1 MPGAESLTKN
11 GACMQV
17 VRGRNADE
25 SVSNDGGSTVLTILG
40 FAMVVCFMYLIM
52 TKRMSALIALII
64 VPTVFALAGGFYH
77 GLGEMMLS
85 GVKALAPTGVML
97 TFSILY
103 FGLMIDA
110 GLFDPLVRFI
120 LKLVRG
126 DPLKV
131 LMGTAILT
139 LLVSLDGDS
148 STTYMIAIAAFLPL
162 YRKLGINI
170 LAMTCL
176 VNLASGIMNL
186 SPWGGPTARAAAA
199 LRIDALDIFI
209 PMIPAMLLACVTLVG
224 VAIGFGLRERRRTGV
239 LQAEAHDYDV
249 ISLGAGDEKECEANR
264 RPKMFWPNFILTT
277 VLLVLLV
284 MGALPIQILF
294 MLAFAVAAMLNYPS
308 LSQQKE
314 RIGAYAGN
322 VLAVTSLIF
331 AAGIFTGILSGT
343 GMVDAMAKSLL
354 AVIPHSFGP
363 YLAVFTAIVSLP
375 FTFFMSNDA
384 FYFGILPVIA
394 QTAAGYGISPA
405 EIARASIVGQPFH
418 LLSPLVPSLYLLVG
432 LAKVDIGDHQRF
444 SIKWGI
450 LISLSLL
457 IGGILFGAIPVYR

>member
-1 MPGAESLTKN
+1 
-11 GACMQV
+11 
-17 VRGRNADE
+17 
-25 SVSNDGGSTVLTILG
+25 
-40 FAMVVCFMYLIM
+40 MYLIM

-120 LKLVRG
+120 LKIVRG
-126 DPLKV
+126 DPLRV

-162 YRKLGINI
+162 YRKLGMNI

-224 VAIGFGLRERRRTGV
+224 VAVWFGLRERRRLGV
-239 LQAEAHDYDV
+239 LRATADDHDPGA

-284 MGALPIQILF
+284 VGALPIQILF

-314 RIGAYAGN
+314 RIGAHAGN

-363 YLAVFTAIVSLP
+363 YLAIFTAIVSLP

-450 LISLSLL
+450 FISLALL

>member
-1 MPGAESLTKN
+1 ML
-11 GACMQV
+11 
-17 VRGRNADE
+17 
-25 SVSNDGGSTVLTILG
+25 TVLG
-40 FAMVVCFMYLIM
+40 FSMVICFMYLIM

-64 VPTVFALAGGFYH
+64 VPTLFALIGGFWH
-77 GLGEMMLS
+77 GLGEMMLN
-85 GVKALAPTGVML
+85 GVKTLAPTGVML

-110 GLFDPLVRFI
+110 GLFDPLVRLI
-120 LKLVRG
+120 LKIVRG

-131 LMGTAILT
+131 LVGTAVLT

-148 STTYMIAIAAFLPL
+148 STTYMISVAAFLPL
-162 YRKLGINI
+162 YQRLGMNV
-170 LAMTCL
+170 LPMLCL
-176 VNLASGIMNL
+176 INLASGIMNL

-209 PMIPAMLLACVTLVG
+209 PMIPAMLLGCLTLVG
-224 VAIGFGLRERRRTGV
+224 MAVLFGLRERRRLGIMTMESHH
-239 LQAEAHDYDV
+239 LEN
-249 ISLGAGDEKECEANR
+249 ISLGLGDAEDCEANR

-277 VLLVLLV
+277 ALLVLLV
-284 MGALPIQILF
+284 MGLMPIHILF
-294 MLAFAVAAMLNYPS
+294 MLAFAIGVMLNYPK
-308 LSQQKE
+308 LEQQKE
-314 RIGAYAGN
+314 RIGAHAAN
-322 VLAVTSLIF
+322 VLAVTALIF

-363 YLAVFTAIVSLP
+363 YLAVFTAVVSLP

-394 QTAAGYGISPA
+394 QTAAGYGISA
-405 EIARASIVGQPFH
+405 EEIARASIIGQPFH
-418 LLSPLVPSLYLLVG
+418 LLSPLVPSIYLLVG

-450 LISLSLL
+450 VVSMALL
-457 IGGILFGAIPVYR
+457 VGGIVFGTFPLWHS

>member
-1 MPGAESLTKN
+1 M
-11 GACMQV
+11 
-17 VRGRNADE
+17 
-25 SVSNDGGSTVLTILG
+25 LTILG
-40 FAMVVCFMYLIM
+40 FAMVTCFMYLIM

-64 VPTVFALAGGFYH
+64 VPTVFALAAGFYH
-77 GLGEMMLS
+77 GLGEMMLN

-120 LKLVRG
+120 LKIVRG

-131 LMGTAILT
+131 LVGTAILT

-148 STTYMIAIAAFLPL
+148 STTYMIAVAAFLPL
-162 YRKLGINI
+162 YRKLGMNV

-209 PMIPAMLLACVTLVG
+209 PMLPAMFLGCMTLVG
-224 VAIGFGLRERRRTGV
+224 MAVLFGLRERKRLGV
-239 LQAEAHDYDV
+239 IKLDSQHLEN
-249 ISLGAGDEKECEANR
+249 IELGLGDAQECAANR

-284 MGALPIQILF
+284 IGLMPIQILF
-294 MLAFAVAAMLNYPS
+294 MLAFAIAVMLNYPS
-308 LSQQKE
+308 LEQQKA
-314 RIGAYAGN
+314 RINTHAGN

-354 AVIPHSFGP
+354 AIIPHSFGP
-363 YLAVFTAIVSLP
+363 YLAVFTALVSLP

-394 QTAAGYGISPA
+394 QTAANYGISA
-405 EIARASIVGQPFH
+405 EEIARASIIGQPFH
-418 LLSPLVPSLYLLVG
+418 LLSPLVPSVYLLVG

-444 SIKWGI
+444 AIKWGI
-450 LISLSLL
+450 LVSMALL
-457 IGGILFGAIPVYR
+457 AGGLLFGAFPFYNR